1 MDSLEFPKMEPTNR
15 TDMDEEP
22 QENLT
27 DETLFQYLRSLD
39 TEDLVS
45 TYMHEH
51 ACCNPIQEDPLSNSI
66 ASSVGE
72 AAFHDNMVSSMNS
85 ELFTDLEVNNSR
97 NQWNSF
103 SNQISYSDPL
113 NSSWTS
119 ISSLG
124 SCASTNSMTNSSD
137 HAYHYQNMFRGSDVE
152 TAPKK
157 KPGRRRKTNREP
169 KIFPCEYEGCNN
181 VYFRSSHLKV
191 HVRKH
196 TGEKPFRCGWPE
208 CSWSFRRSDELS
220 RHKRCHSGDKPY
232 ACPTCDK
239 TFARSDHLSKHS
251 KVHKI
256 KTMPVVR
263 QPSMD
268 PLEEVMAIVNADG
281 DMFPV
286 NQTSNSNS
294 KHLII

>member
-1 MDSLEFPKMEPTNR
+1 MVFPGVLRGRPGPRLATTPTSRPRRSLSSPGMYCPSSVLPGERGLGRGAHSAGGRRGDAHRPRKAARRDPR
-15 TDMDEEP
+15 TGANATRAQTKIDAVPSHLEEP
-22 QENLT
+22 AGSGPKTFPFGWRGLT
-27 DETLFQYLRSLD
+27 PRWPRSFAARFRVEEQDRQLGLR
-39 TEDLVS
+39 T
-45 TYMHEH
+45 
-51 ACCNPIQEDPLSNSI
+51 QDP
-66 ASSVGE
+66 G
-72 AAFHDNMVSSMNS
+72 
-85 ELFTDLEVNNSR
+85 
-97 NQWNSF
+97 
-103 SNQISYSDPL
+103 
-113 NSSWTS
+113 
-119 ISSLG
+119 
-124 SCASTNSMTNSSD
+124 
-137 HAYHYQNMFRGSDVE
+137 
-152 TAPKK
+152 
-157 KPGRRRKTNREP
+157 PG
-169 KIFPCEYEGCNN
+169 
-181 VYFRSSHLKV
+181 
-191 HVRKH
+191 
-196 TGEKPFRCGWPE
+196 